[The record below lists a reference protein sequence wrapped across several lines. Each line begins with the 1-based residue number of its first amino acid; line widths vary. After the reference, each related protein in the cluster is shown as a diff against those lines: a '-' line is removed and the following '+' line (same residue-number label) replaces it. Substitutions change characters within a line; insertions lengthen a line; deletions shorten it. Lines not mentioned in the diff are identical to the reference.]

1 MTNHNDFGGPVTL
14 VLLDPTSI
22 DGESALS
29 LLSPADDH
37 VALITMVRGR
47 TSTALR
53 DFAHAE
59 DIDVASA
66 AWVYLDQV
74 VARTGAARTA
84 VARTELARTEL
95 DGRALETMLVDG
107 PDFSTELVDIARLT
121 PIRRV
126 LVGSSLERLAPAAC
140 QRLRAAMPAPV
151 IVAAQPSV
159 AKY

>member
-1 MTNHNDFGGPVTL
+1 M
-14 VLLDPTSI
+14 
-22 DGESALS
+22 
-29 LLSPADDH
+29 
-37 VALITMVRGR
+37 
-47 TSTALR
+47 
-53 DFAHAE
+53 
-59 DIDVASA
+59 ASA

-74 VARTGAARTA
+74 VARTGASRTA
-84 VARTELARTEL
+84 VARTGV

-107 PDFSTELVDIARLT
+107 PDFSTEIVDVARLT

>member
-14 VLLDPTSI
+14 VLLDPTSA

-47 TSTALR
+47 TSAALR

-84 VARTELARTEL
+84 VARTELA
-95 DGRALETMLVDG
+95 GRALETMLVDG

-159 AKY
+159 TTR

>member
-14 VLLDPTSI
+14 VLLDPTSA
-22 DGESALS
+22 DGETALG

-47 TSTALR
+47 TSAALR

-59 DIDVASA
+59 DIDVTSA
-66 AWVYLDQV
+66 AWIYLDQV
-74 VARTGAARTA
+74 VARTGVARTA
-84 VARTELARTEL
+84 VARTEL

-107 PDFSTELVDIARLT
+107 PDFSTELIDIARLT

-140 QRLRAAMPAPV
+140 QRLRAAMPATV
-151 IVAAQPSV
+151 VVAAQPSV
-159 AKY
+159 TTR

>member
-1 MTNHNDFGGPVTL
+1 MTNHNDFGGPMTL
-14 VLLDPTSI
+14 VLLDPTSA
-22 DGESALS
+22 DGETALG
-29 LLSPADDH
+29 LLSPVDDH

-47 TSTALR
+47 TSAALR

-59 DIDVASA
+59 DIDVTSA

-74 VARTGAARTA
+74 VARTG
-84 VARTELARTEL
+84 VARTGVARTEL

-107 PDFSTELVDIARLT
+107 PDFSTELIDIARLT

-140 QRLRAAMPAPV
+140 QRLRATMPAPV

-159 AKY
+159 TTH

>member
-14 VLLDPTSI
+14 VLLDPTSA
-22 DGESALS
+22 DGESALG

-47 TSTALR
+47 TSAALR

-59 DIDVASA
+59 DIDVTSA
-66 AWVYLDQV
+66 AWIYLDQV
-74 VARTGAARTA
+74 VARTGGD
-84 VARTELARTEL
+84 RTER

-107 PDFSTELVDIARLT
+107 PDFSTEIIDIARLT

-126 LVGSSLERLAPAAC
+126 LVGSSLERLAPVAC
-140 QRLRAAMPAPV
+140 RQLRAAMPTPV

-159 AKY
+159 TTH